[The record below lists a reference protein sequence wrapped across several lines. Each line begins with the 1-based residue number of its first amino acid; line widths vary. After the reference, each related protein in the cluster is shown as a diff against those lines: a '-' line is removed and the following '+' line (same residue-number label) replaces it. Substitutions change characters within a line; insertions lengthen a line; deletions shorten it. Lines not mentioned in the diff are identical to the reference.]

1 MNKIV
6 FQIGILGF
14 CVSAVVFGGSGG
26 SVLDIVSRSFIVFV
40 GIVLAAVVVLF
51 LAGSMIQNSI
61 ARKAPDLVMEPT
73 KNQNTQQQ
81 EHTA

>member
-26 SVLDIVSRSFIVFV
+26 SVLDIVSRSFIIFV
-40 GIVLAAVVVLF
+40 GIVVVAAAVLF
-51 LAGSMIQNSI
+51 VAGSMVQTNVPPKATDN
-61 ARKAPDLVMEPT
+61 ARDPM

-81 EHTA
+81 EQKA